1 MAAALCPCSH
11 AFSCCALA
19 PRPCSCSG
27 YPSMLVGARCAV
39 CCSSGDP
46 QASTAAGSRVLSF
59 ISSRFSVPTLY
70 FLSFFLFDFF
80 LGGAACLC
88 VSLLKMTWDRF
99 VRRAA
104 KRSNKETLPYRTRLD
119 PSGETRETGCVHHAM
134 VNYVVVVVAARAHR
148 GVVTKAAAAATIR
161 GESN

>member
-1 MAAALCPCSH
+1 MLALVALLLPGLALARGTPRCSSVLGVLCAAPLAIHTLPQQQDRECCLYLLPLLCPESL
-11 AFSCCALA
+11 FSL
-19 PRPCSCSG
+19 
-27 YPSMLVGARCAV
+27 L
-39 CCSSGDP
+39 
-46 QASTAAGSRVLSF
+46 LSF
-59 ISSRFSVPTLY
+59 RL
-70 FLSFFLFDFF
+70 F

>member
-1 MAAALCPCSH
+1 MLSCLLLLRSCSPALLLLGVPLGARRCSVCCVLLLWRSTRFHSSRIESVVFYLLPLLCPESL
-11 AFSCCALA
+11 FSL
-19 PRPCSCSG
+19 
-27 YPSMLVGARCAV
+27 L
-39 CCSSGDP
+39 
-46 QASTAAGSRVLSF
+46 LSF
-59 ISSRFSVPTLY
+59 RL
-70 FLSFFLFDFF
+70 F